1 MTTILVVDDDRT
13 IRDGLVRTIVAAGLS
28 ARGVEGVVLARAAL
42 ALGGIDGVLLDVRL
56 KDGDGIELLA
66 ELRAAYPALPVVM
79 ATAYGDSE
87 RTIHAMKLGA
97 FDYVTKPFDL
107 DTLLDT
113 LRRAVKAPPV
123 AASAA
128 PELDAGLESGAALV
142 GSSARMLA
150 VWKAIGRAASSAV
163 SVLLTGESG
172 TGKELVARAIH
183 DHGARA
189 GAPFLAVNI
198 ASLPPTLVESE
209 LFGHEKGAF
218 TGANARREGRF
229 EGAAGGT
236 LFLDEIGDLDMGL
249 QTKLLRVLQ
258 EGTFER
264 VGNQE
269 QIRSSARII
278 AATSRPVLPKSP
290 GATLREDLFYRLA
303 VLHIELP
310 PLRDRRSDI
319 PLLVQTFLRRLPGPR
334 RAVSEAAMARLSAHA
349 WPGNVREL
357 LHVLERAAV
366 MSTSEV
372 LDEGDFDLPGAA
384 SVSSLPGHAGHAPLE
399 LDDLNMKR
407 ATDALERRLIQ
418 KAIERAGGNRA
429 EAARLLGIGRP
440 NLYAK
445 MRELGLATGEAPK
458 PPA

>member
-1 MTTILVVDDDRT
+1 MVVGALPTILVVDDDRT
-13 IRDGLVRTIVAAGLS
+13 IREGLVRTLAASGLS
-28 ARGVEGVVLARAAL
+28 ARAAEGVADARAEL
-42 ALGGIDGVLLDVRL
+42 AKGGVDGVLLDVRL

-66 ELRAAYPALPVVM
+66 ELRGRFPALPVVM

-107 DTLLDT
+107 DQLLDT

-123 AASAA
+123 AAA
-128 PELDAGLESGAALV
+128 PPPEAVPPSAGLI

-150 VWKAIGRAASSAV
+150 VWKAIGRAASSHV
-163 SVLLTGESG
+163 SVLVTGESG

-183 DHGARA
+183 EHGSHKN
-189 GAPFLAVNI
+189 GPFVAVNI
-198 ASLPPTLVESE
+198 AALPPTLVESE

-218 TGANARREGRF
+218 TGATSRREGRF
-229 EGAAGGT
+229 EAAAGGT
-236 LFLDEIGDLDMGL
+236 LFLDEIGDLDLSL

-264 VGNQE
+264 VGSHE
-269 QIRSSARII
+269 QIRSTARIV
-278 AATSRPVLPKSP
+278 AATSRPVLPSQP

-310 PLRDRRSDI
+310 PLRERKSDI
-319 PLLVQTFLRRLPGPR
+319 PLLVQSFLLRLPGPR
-334 RAVSEAAMARLSAHA
+334 RAVSEAAMARLSAYA

-372 LDEGDFDLPGAA
+372 LDEADFNLPGTPSSVPAPAA
-384 SVSSLPGHAGHAPLE
+384 AESEP
-399 LDDLNMKR
+399 DDLNLER
-407 ATDALERRLIQ
+407 ARDALERRYIL
-418 KAIERAGGNRA
+418 KALERAGGNRA

-445 MRELGLATGEAPK
+445 MKELGLALP
-458 PPA
+458 